1 MSASRGSRLWLA
13 AFILLCL
20 AGTIGRTW
28 QMRPWGDA
36 LSGVDR
42 FSEANGL
49 RAVDGFR
56 AQGLWHDDGLPNM
69 LFGPRYPNDGFVISV
84 GEERLHTVTPSGVYT
99 HYPPG
104 PEYLLYLAEAMVGPE
119 PVSRLRILPLALS
132 GAAAVFYGLSLRR
145 RFGVVAASLV
155 MLASLAV
162 VPFTDANSSIHEYGY
177 ALALLLV
184 EIGVALGRSSLRWPF
199 VLIGFAQG
207 WLSFDQVFLVVLTPL
222 AVELS
227 LPLICPGYK
236 ARLRLAIERCVLA
249 VAGFTLAS
257 HLLHFAEVSAFYGSV
272 GAAFADM
279 QDSARWRAGFDKANG
294 SGVSMLSTLL
304 HYIVSRRPFAFHAN
318 HHSFRFLGFT
328 LGVLWPLV
336 AIVIYGAEIMR
347 GRRGLQA
354 LGLLRRWFLI
364 GLIGLV
370 ASCVWYV
377 AMPAHAHVH
386 EHLLYRHLILCF
398 ELWAIF
404 LAVLAAGPI
413 ERWIAGAWPNAGIG
427 ARSALAGEAAKSE
440 VM

>member
-1 MSASRGSRLWLA
+1 MSASRGSRFCLA

-20 AGTIGRTW
+20 AGTIYRTW
-28 QMRPWGDA
+28 EIRHWGDA
-36 LSGVDR
+36 LSRVDP
-42 FSEANGL
+42 FSEANAL
-49 RAVDGFR
+49 REVDGFR
-56 AQGLWHDDGLPNM
+56 AQGFWHDAGLGNT
-69 LFGPRYPNDGFVISV
+69 LFGPRYPNDGFWISV

-104 PEYLLYLAEAMVGPE
+104 PEYLLYLAEAMFGPE
-119 PVSRLRILPLALS
+119 PVSRLRLLPLALS
-132 GAAAVFYGLSLRR
+132 GAAAVFYGLSLKR

-162 VPFTDANSSIHEYGY
+162 VPFTDANSSVHEYGY
-177 ALALLLV
+177 GLALLLV
-184 EIGVALGRSSLRWPF
+184 EIGVAIGRNSLRWPF
-199 VLIGFAQG
+199 VLIGFVQG

-236 ARLRLAIERCVLA
+236 ARLRLAIERCILA
-249 VAGFTLAS
+249 AAGFALA

-272 GAAFADM
+272 GATFADM

-294 SGVSMLSTLL
+294 SRVSMFSTLL
-304 HYIVSRRPFAFHAN
+304 HYIVSRRPFDFHAN

-336 AIVIYGAEIMR
+336 AIFLYGVEIMR

-354 LGLLRRWFLI
+354 LGLLWRWFLI

-413 ERWIAGAWPNAGIG
+413 ERWFAGAWPKAGIG
-427 ARSALAGEAAKSE
+427 ARSALAEEVAKS
-440 VM
+440 VVI